1 MEFMQLLNAIE
12 LNHFGQTY
20 DISLNWIGQIIKW
33 LIAGIG
39 SVGVGIIVFSLLLK
53 LIVLPLDIYQRVVM
67 RKQNNKMQENQ
78 AKMEKLQKQYANDK
92 EKYNQKVMEMYR
104 ENGISMF
111 SSCLPMIL
119 SMIVFF
125 SAIGGFNAYSKYANI
140 QNYNGFV
147 QAYNQSIESFAP
159 TSDELSEDMITYVW
173 NEETTDDKGNV
184 TPAHGM
190 ITVQAA
196 DKAVFYTIKTNEN
209 LTELSKENLVRYVKA
224 VLVYQNSYET
234 VEQETKTIH
243 AEKAIYKADIDK
255 TFALYPELIATGN
268 NEEDKELVKNYYY
281 EFAREAVRK
290 DYEENSFKRVGFL
303 WVKNVWNVDAA
314 YEHPLTTHEKMMV
327 PVKSLF
333 SAESKFNVNGTLMN
347 FNDVQKIN
355 ESASPYHVNSF
366 NEVTKNLTDAKEGAN
381 GYFILILLS
390 IGTILLQQLI
400 TMRSQ
405 KAQNKYSSVDGQQ
418 AATQKTTMVIMTVM
432 FGIFSFMYSA
442 AFSIYMVI
450 SSVFSLL
457 STMLINKL
465 VDVTM
470 SKKEEKAMQ
479 ARFNRAAP
487 GKKSETESKP
497 KKENKE
503 KKNK

>member
-12 LNHFGQTY
+12 LNHYGQTY
-20 DISLNWIGQIIKW
+20 DVSLNWIGQIIKW
-33 LIAGIG
+33 LITGVG

-104 ENGISMF
+104 ESGISMF

-125 SAIGGFNAYSKYANI
+125 AAIGGFNAYSKYANI
-140 QNYNGFV
+140 QNYNSFV
-147 QAYNQSIESFAP
+147 QVYNQTIESFAP
-159 TSDELSEDMITYVW
+159 TSDKLDEATLTYDW
-173 NEETTDDKGNV
+173 NEETAKGV
-184 TPAHGM
+184 
-190 ITVQAA
+190 ITVQQE
-196 DKAVFYTIKTNEN
+196 DKAVFYTIKTNEDI
-209 LTELSKENLVRYVKA
+209 TGLSEENLVRYVQA
-224 VLVYQNSYET
+224 VLAYQTSYET
-234 VEQETKTIH
+234 VEQETKTIQ
-243 AEKAIYKADIDK
+243 AEKAIYKADIEK
-255 TFALYPELIATGN
+255 TFTLYNLQATD
-268 NEEDKELVKNYYY
+268 NEKENKNIVKAYYY
-281 EFAREAVRK
+281 NTAREAVRV
-290 DYEENSFKRVGFL
+290 DYETNSRKRVGFL
-303 WVKNVWNVDAA
+303 WVRNVWNVDAA
-314 YEHPLTTHEKMMV
+314 YEHPLTTHEKMMT

-333 SAESKFNVNGTLMN
+333 SAESTFDVNGKKVNFEDVKKFNP
-347 FNDVQKIN
+347 
-355 ESASPYHVNSF
+355 SPYSNEAF
-366 NEVTKNLTDAKEGAN
+366 NEITENLKDAKEGAN

-390 IGTILLQQLI
+390 IGTIFLQQFI
-400 TMRSQ
+400 SIRSQ

-450 SSVFSLL
+450 SSVFSLF
-457 STMLINKL
+457 STMLINKI
-465 VDVTM
+465 VDVAM

-479 ARFNRAAP
+479 ARFNRTAP
-487 GKKSETESKP
+487 GKKNETASKP
-497 KKENKE
+497 NN
-503 KKNK
+503 KNK